1 MDKIKKFLLKLTKKE
16 RALIKAILVDVLTL
30 NLKNY
35 DVKPLKG
42 CKGFYRVRKGDVRIV
57 FAKEKGV
64 GVIIDIEYRKDIYK
78 KKEV

>member
-16 RALIKAILVDVLTL
+16 RALIKAILEDVLAL

-42 CKGFYRVRKGDVRIV
+42 YKGFYRLRKGGIRIAFV
-57 FAKEKGV
+57 KEKNM
-64 GVIIDIEYRKDIYK
+64 GVIIAIDYRKDIYK
-78 KKEV
+78 K